1 MMYSST
7 LKWFDPITSMSS
19 AHSFFSTTLFILSG
33 VICYCWIRRRI
44 TYERLVRSGL
54 PTVYWRPKFW
64 NYNVKE
70 DQPKKLPS
78 STITNILPRMKALNG
93 PYDMYG
99 TVYGLSTAVV
109 HVAHPTAALA
119 ILSPTPGKQ
128 KKSPWLEST
137 GIVKAP
143 AYNHFQNFCGQG
155 VFTADG
161 QDWKNKR
168 AAVIHAL
175 FRTQEGNWEAH
186 LEREVNRSARELIQ
200 SLRKSGHGALNVVPI
215 LQKST
220 IGLIYRYIT
229 HAELQTQS
237 FGLLSSYLES
247 VIRIRLIILAQS
259 RSLWFLLPRWLY
271 KKFSSLFQQE
281 EETMVSIREFAAKA
295 CLDARPGSPLDSLK
309 QIPLYQNKSKR
320 TAFSENLI
328 FEAITLLFAGQD
340 TSAATLSWTLHL
352 LSLYP
357 DIQQKVT
364 DEVRAVMNDSEDV
377 SRADFSQMPWL
388 DAVLK
393 ESMRLYPVAP
403 FIVRKITQPTEL
415 PELDG
420 KPSVILLEGALACIW
435 IYGLH
440 RNEAFWRHPNEFKPE
455 RWLEESDE
463 TVPGSYMPFAHGPR
477 NCVGQPLAHII
488 LRTLLAHLLNAFDFQ
503 IPPGEA
509 KKKKDMQVGFTVLP
523 RGGVSLI
530 GRPRD
535 IVQHELSGR
544 N

>member
-1 MMYSST
+1 
-7 LKWFDPITSMSS
+7 
-19 AHSFFSTTLFILSG
+19 
-33 VICYCWIRRRI
+33 
-44 TYERLVRSGL
+44 
-54 PTVYWRPKFW
+54 
-64 NYNVKE
+64 
-70 DQPKKLPS
+70 
-78 STITNILPRMKALNG
+78 MKALQG

-119 ILSPTPGKQ
+119 ILSPTKQ

-175 FRTQEGNWEAH
+175 FRTPEGNWETH
-186 LEREVNRSARELIQ
+186 LEQQVNLAAQKLVKTLQQTKQEPRNI
-200 SLRKSGHGALNVVPI
+200 VPI
-215 LQKST
+215 LQTST
-220 IGLIYRYIT
+220 ISLIYRYIT
-229 HAELQTQS
+229 HAELHKQRS
-237 FGLLSSYLES
+237 GLVSSYLES

-271 KKFSSLFQQE
+271 RTCSALFQQE
-281 EETMVSIREFAAKA
+281 EETMIPIREFATKA
-295 CLDARPGSPLDSLK
+295 CRDAQPGSPLDTLHQMPTYHTKDNS
-309 QIPLYQNKSKR
+309 

-352 LSLYP
+352 LSLHP
-357 DIQQKVT
+357 DIQRTVAT
-364 DEVRAVMNDSEDV
+364 EVQAVMKDSKDV
-377 SRADFSQMPWL
+377 ARADFSNMPWL

-415 PELDG
+415 PALDG
-420 KPSVILLEGALACIW
+420 RPSVTLPEGALACVW

-440 RNEAFWRHPNEFKPE
+440 RNDAFWNNPNEFKPE
-455 RWLEESDE
+455 RWLEKGHAV
-463 TVPGSYMPFAHGPR
+463 VPGSYMPFAHGPR
-477 NCVGQPLAHII
+477 NCVGQPLAHIM
-488 LRTLLAHLLNAFDFQ
+488 LRIFLAQLLNAFDFQ
-503 IPPGEA
+503 IPSRESTET
-509 KKKKDMQVGFTVLP
+509 KDMQVGFTVLP
-523 RGGVSLI
+523 RGGVSLVAH
-530 GRPRD
+530 PRGSID
-535 IVQHELSGR
+535 S
-544 N
+544 

>member
-1 MMYSST
+1 MNHHE
-7 LKWFDPITSMSS
+7 
-19 AHSFFSTTLFILSG
+19 HSHLGTTVFILFSI
-33 VICYCWIRRRI
+33 ICYCWIRRKV
-44 TYERLVRSGL
+44 TYNRLVQCGL

-119 ILSPTPGKQ
+119 ILSPTPGRH

-175 FRTQEGNWEAH
+175 FRTQKGSWETH
-186 LEREVNRSARELIQ
+186 LDREVNLSARKLVQ
-200 SLRKSGHGALNVVPI
+200 TLRKAEQQSMNVVPV
-215 LQKST
+215 LQNST
-220 IGLIYRYIT
+220 IALIYRYIT
-229 HAELQTQS
+229 HSELQTQS

-271 KKFSSLFQQE
+271 RKCSSLFQQE
-281 EETMVSIREFAAKA
+281 EETMIPIREFATKA
-295 CLDARPGSPLDSLK
+295 CHDARPGSPLDSLN
-309 QIPLYQNKSKR
+309 QLPVYQNKGKHA
-320 TAFSENLI
+320 AFSENLI

-352 LSLYP
+352 LSLHP
-357 DIQQKVT
+357 DIQQKVA
-364 DEVRAVMNDSEDV
+364 DEVRAVMMDSEDV
-377 SRADFSQMPWL
+377 SRAHISHMPWL

-415 PELDG
+415 PASDG
-420 KPSVILLEGALACIW
+420 KPSLTLPEGALACVW

-440 RNEAFWRHPNEFKPE
+440 RNDKFWENPDDFKPE
-455 RWLEESDE
+455 RWLKEAHDV
-463 TVPGSYMPFAHGPR
+463 VPGSYMPFAHGPR
-477 NCVGQPLAHII
+477 NCLGQPLAHII
-488 LRTLLAHLLNAFDFQ
+488 LRTFLAHLLKEFDFQ

-509 KKKKDMQVGFTVLP
+509 MERKDMQVGFTVLP
-523 RGGVSLI
+523 RGGVSLVAL
-530 GRPRD
+530 PRD
-535 IVQHELSGR
+535 VTR
-544 N
+544 D